1 MFRKKTI
8 ISSKKQKALKN
19 IGWALC
25 GKIVN
30 LMGMLIVGI
39 IVARYLGKEQY
50 GIMNYVISIVTIFQ
64 VFADFGLDFIQ
75 IREESKTPY
84 LKDKIIGTTF
94 VLKLSFAFLA
104 FLAVTIISLLFEK
117 TLEIRLYIII
127 YAFSIIL
134 NSTWVSRN
142 HFTSIVWN
150 EYVVKTEISRTIIGM
165 IIKLSFVVLSL
176 PLIWFIGS
184 LVIDSLLL
192 ATGYVL
198 SYTKKVDSIRKWHF
212 DKTLARYMIKHSFP
226 LLLSGAA
233 IIVYNRIDQIMIGN
247 LVDQSHL
254 GIYSVA
260 VRFSEVLVF
269 IPTIIAQTVSPM
281 LVEARQKD
289 MKHYEQLS
297 YTFMNVTVTIC
308 ILLAIAT
315 SLLSYPIVYFTF
327 GKTYINAAP
336 ILAILA
342 FKVIGDALSQTSGQL
357 IIIEGIQKYAP
368 LRNIIGCL
376 ACIFLNL
383 FFITRYGI
391 HGAAYVAI
399 ITIFTSGT
407 LVDFFI
413 PAYKRIFH
421 KQVCAIF
428 IGWKDIIHIKTLLQ

>member
-1 MFRKKTI
+1 
-8 ISSKKQKALKN
+8 
-19 IGWALC
+19 
-25 GKIVN
+25 
-30 LMGMLIVGI
+30 
-39 IVARYLGKEQY
+39 
-50 GIMNYVISIVTIFQ
+50 
-64 VFADFGLDFIQ
+64 
-75 IREESKTPY
+75 
-84 LKDKIIGTTF
+84 
-94 VLKLSFAFLA
+94 
-104 FLAVTIISLLFEK
+104 
-117 TLEIRLYIII
+117 
-127 YAFSIIL
+127 
-134 NSTWVSRN
+134 
-142 HFTSIVWN
+142 
-150 EYVVKTEISRTIIGM
+150 
-165 IIKLSFVVLSL
+165 
-176 PLIWFIGS
+176 
-184 LVIDSLLL
+184 
-192 ATGYVL
+192 
-198 SYTKKVDSIRKWHF
+198 
-212 DKTLARYMIKHSFP
+212 
-226 LLLSGAA
+226 
-233 IIVYNRIDQIMIGN
+233 
-247 LVDQSHL
+247 
-254 GIYSVA
+254 
-260 VRFSEVLVF
+260 
-269 IPTIIAQTVSPM
+269 
-281 LVEARQKD
+281 
-289 MKHYEQLS
+289 
-297 YTFMNVTVTIC
+297 MNVTVTIC